1 VTPALNF
8 VFSMTVA
15 ALCCLS
21 LPAHA
26 DLAPLRVGT
35 EVHWAPDEVTGQ
47 VYLDIVVA
55 TGPDFVITANPDPT
69 GEWETQY
76 DVEFSGLDSV
86 VCSSRIH
93 SDEARRQLAAM
104 WPLQIGATFKRGEYS
119 ITVDRRARLTI
130 ASVEE
135 DVYVLNLKSEFED
148 HDIYVSDRLKTHL
161 KVDWSAF
168 EGVPDS
174 VPITDIVDEFIH
186 KDVET
191 VTFDG
196 GYEVLAGLDYDK
208 LGNCAALLPGGAE

>member
-1 VTPALNF
+1 MTTALNS

-26 DLAPLRVGT
+26 DLAPLKVGT

-76 DVEFSGLDSV
+76 GVEFSGLDAV
-86 VCSSRIH
+86 VCSYPIH

-104 WPLQIGATFKRGEYS
+104 WPLRIGATFKRGDYS
-119 ITVDRRARLTI
+119 ITVDRRARVTVDG
-130 ASVEE
+130 VEE
-135 DVYVLNLKSEFED
+135 DAYVLNLKSKYED

-168 EGVPDS
+168 GDVPDS
-174 VPITDIVDEFIH
+174 VPITDIVDKFIH
-186 KDVET
+186 TDVET

-196 GYEVLAGLDYDK
+196 GYEVLAGLDHDK
-208 LGNCAALLPGGAE
+208 LGNCAALLPGG

>member
-1 VTPALNF
+1 MTPALNF

-76 DVEFSGLDSV
+76 DVELSGLDSV

-104 WPLQIGATFKRGEYS
+104 WPLQIGATFKRGQYS

-135 DVYVLNLKSEFED
+135 DAYVLNLKSEYED

-161 KVDWSAF
+161 RVDWSAF
-168 EGVPDS
+168 ADVPDS
-174 VPITDIVDEFIH
+174 VPIADIVNDFIH

-208 LGNCAALLPGGAE
+208 LGNCAALLPEG

>member
-1 VTPALNF
+1 
-8 VFSMTVA
+8 
-15 ALCCLS
+15 
-21 LPAHA
+21 
-26 DLAPLRVGT
+26 
-35 EVHWAPDEVTGQ
+35 
-47 VYLDIVVA
+47 
-55 TGPDFVITANPDPT
+55 
-69 GEWETQY
+69 
-76 DVEFSGLDSV
+76 
-86 VCSSRIH
+86 
-93 SDEARRQLAAM
+93 M

-168 EGVPDS
+168 EDVPDS

-208 LGNCAALLPGGAE
+208 LGNCAALLPGGLNEG